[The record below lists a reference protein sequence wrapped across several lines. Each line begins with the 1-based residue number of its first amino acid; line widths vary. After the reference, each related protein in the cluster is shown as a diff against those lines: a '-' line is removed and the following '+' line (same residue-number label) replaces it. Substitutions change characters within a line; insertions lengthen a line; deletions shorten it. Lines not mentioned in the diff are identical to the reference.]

1 MRPFDLVTSKL
12 ECLPCRALPGERR
25 AIARCPAH
33 SDNHPSLDIREL
45 TDERV
50 LIKCRAGCGAIEIVE
65 SVGITLADLY
75 PRRLRIAPAGRRGRP
90 TSKANPMRRVVT
102 PTEVVTAAWHVYTCA
117 RLLRDGIELND
128 IALEALAQIV
138 ATLDLNEVT
147 VDGGT
152 QHE

>member
-90 TSKANPMRRVVT
+90 TSKANPMRRAVT
-102 PTEVVTAAWHVYTCA
+102 PAEVVTATWHVYTCA

-128 IALEALAQIV
+128 IALEALAQII
-138 ATLDLNEVT
+138 ATFDPDET
-147 VDGGT
+147 IVDGGS
-152 QHE
+152 